1 MTGTSSTP
9 DQAMRLRAEPRP
21 VLRLS
26 RRVLVGIG
34 LVAGTVLGAALIV
47 ALSGDKAPEMPAEL
61 FSTDI
66 RSTADGLATLPQDY
80 GAVPR
85 LGPPLPGDWGRP
97 FLDRQGGVPPAPEV
111 SIAPV
116 PDPMEQQRIQDTAA
130 ANASRLFVGTSA
142 RPQSPAPAPTL
153 PSTSPATPVN
163 RESVTDRHQAFLNEP
178 VDRRTTAPDR
188 IAPPASPTLLQAGS
202 VIAAALLTGIRSDLP
217 GQVAAQVTENVHDSA
232 TGRRLLIP
240 QGSRLIGEYQG
251 GANAGQ
257 RRVLLVWTR
266 LIRPDGS
273 SLVLERLPG
282 TDTGGYTG
290 LEDEIDDHS
299 DRVAGAAALS
309 SLLSIGMELATEG
322 DDALLSALRDGA
334 QDTASDAGQRI
345 VSRELSVPPTVTI
358 RAGYPVRVVVARDL
372 VITPYGERP

>member
-9 DQAMRLRAEPRP
+9 EQAMRLRAEPRP

-26 RRVLVGIG
+26 RRMLVGIG
-34 LVAGTVLGAALIV
+34 LVAGIVLGAALIG
-47 ALSGDKAPEMPAEL
+47 ALSGNDMPEMPAEL

-80 GAVPR
+80 GTVPR

-97 FLDRQGGVPPAPEV
+97 ILDRQGGAPPVPET
-111 SIAPV
+111 SIAPA
-116 PDPMEQQRIQDTAA
+116 PDPMEQQRLQDAVA

-142 RPQSPAPAPTL
+142 RSTPSALAP
-153 PSTSPATPVN
+153 TSPAMPPIPAAN

-217 GQVAAQVTENVHDSA
+217 GQVAAQVTENTYDSA
-232 TGRRLLIP
+232 TGHHLLIP

-251 GANAGQ
+251 GANVGQ

-282 TDTGGYTG
+282 ADADGYTG
-290 LEDEIDDHS
+290 LEDEIDDHW
-299 DRVAGAAALS
+299 DRLARAAALS
-309 SLLSIGMELATEG
+309 TLLSIGAELATDSG
-322 DDALLSALRDGA
+322 DALLSALRDGA

-358 RAGYPVRVVVARDL
+358 RAGYPVRIVVARDL
-372 VITPYGERP
+372 VITPYGDRP

>member
-1 MTGTSSTP
+1 MTGTSSP
-9 DQAMRLRAEPRP
+9 PEQAMRLRAEPRP

-26 RRVLVGIG
+26 RRVLVAIS
-34 LVAGTVLGAALIV
+34 LVAGTVLGAALIF

-66 RSTADGLATLPQDY
+66 RSTADGLAALPQDY
-80 GAVPR
+80 GTVPR

-97 FLDRQGGVPPAPEV
+97 LLDRQGGVPPAPEV

-116 PDPMEQQRIQDTAA
+116 PGPMEQQRMQDAVA

-142 RPQSPAPAPTL
+142 RSASPAPAPA
-153 PSTSPATPVN
+153 SPATPPIPAVN
-163 RESVTDRHQAFLNEP
+163 RESVTDRHQVFLNEP

-188 IAPPASPTLLQAGS
+188 TTPPASPTLLQAGS

-266 LIRPDGS
+266 VIRPDGS

-282 TDTGGYTG
+282 ADAGGYTG
-290 LEDEIDDHS
+290 LEDKIDDHW

-309 SLLSIGMELATEG
+309 SLLSIGTELATKG

-345 VSRELSVPPTVTI
+345 VSRELSVPPTVTV
-358 RAGYPVRVVVARDL
+358 RAGYPVRIVVARDL

>member
-1 MTGTSSTP
+1 MTGTPSP
-9 DQAMRLRAEPRP
+9 PEQAMRLRAEPQP

-26 RRVLVGIG
+26 RRVLVAIS
-34 LVAGTVLGAALIV
+34 LVAGTILGAALIV

-80 GAVPR
+80 GTVPR

-97 FLDRQGGVPPAPEV
+97 LLDRQGGAPPAPEV
-111 SIAPV
+111 SLTPV
-116 PDPMEQQRIQDTAA
+116 PDPVEQQRMQDAVA

-142 RPQSPAPAPTL
+142 RSGSPAPV
-153 PSTSPATPVN
+153 SPATLAIPAVN

-217 GQVAAQVTENVHDSA
+217 GQVAAQVTENVYDSA
-232 TGRRLLIP
+232 TGRHLLIP

-266 LIRPDGS
+266 VIRPDGS

-282 TDTGGYTG
+282 TDAGGYTG
-290 LEDEIDDHS
+290 LEDEIDDHW

-309 SLLSIGMELATEG
+309 SLLSIGTELATEG
-322 DDALLSALRDGA
+322 DDAVLSALRDGA

-358 RAGYPVRVVVARDL
+358 RAGYPVRIVVARDL
-372 VITPYGERP
+372 VITPYGDRP